1 MKEALVLI
9 REMFRVTSSVAA
21 LMLLG
26 SPDSRGQTLSEDK
39 FSYPAGTLSGQ
50 NGGSGWLGS
59 WLSIG
64 SPTPTTS
71 PSVTSSG
78 LTFPAYT
85 TAGGAL
91 LDDGGSYAATRQWF
105 NPAAGFANGTTVW
118 FSCLVRADNL
128 STSDTLVLPFGDK
141 GSTTS
146 GHGIAFATKATAN
159 ASSSSSDTYIYLR
172 HGSSLHGTDGT
183 TSGPGLLAALGTSKT
198 ILVVGRFTLS
208 TSSNSDVLDVW
219 VNQTAAPTGDAPLR
233 RTGFT
238 ASRSTSASDGRAL
251 LYFGSAARSAV
262 DELRIGLTY
271 SDVTTGLATSTPP
284 AVTLDTPTSN
294 QIFTSPATIPLAATV
309 TPGTATIKKV
319 IFYNGATF
327 LGEDTTA
334 PYSFSWTGVPA
345 SQPKLSARVV
355 YDLTSGQ
362 NADYVQQSSTRSV
375 YVLNNSPVTFAVDA
389 AANRKPISPYIYG
402 TNNITNPAQIRELNY
417 TLNRRGGEVETRY
430 DYQTNSHNIA
440 KNWYFTSSNASDTP
454 ASDVGRYIKA
464 TFDAQADV
472 MVTVPTIGWMPKP
485 GTHSF
490 SQAKYGLQTE
500 NEPYGAPDAGIGKV
514 VVDAAGNPIPY
525 NPANAA
531 ADRITHGG
539 NPPVDLTPFHADPR
553 FRSDRN
559 DANYLPANPL
569 AYQSGFI
576 DTLISQWGTVANGGV
591 RFYTLDN
598 EPGLW
603 DYVHRDLWG
612 GSNVTKEEIRDYTI
626 AYGNMIRDRDPA
638 AQILGPSEWGWAEA
652 DDYYPWLLAQL
663 QASDTATGRRSLD
676 ILTVHYYPA
685 YPGPVGTPEGII
697 NLNQST
703 RSLWDPNWTDESWIN
718 SKINMIPT
726 LRSWVDTHYPG
737 TKIGITEYNWSLNG
751 GYDNNIAGAVIQAE
765 VLGIFGREGLDL
777 ATRWGS
783 SANNPASLIFKA
795 MKIFRNYDGQ
805 RSSFGDTSVSATT
818 SANPDEINAF
828 AAERSTDGALTLMA
842 VNKQISGDRPTTF
855 ALSNFAHRG
864 IAQAW
869 RLDASGNTTRLADL
883 PVTGNSLATTLPPQT
898 ITIYV
903 LPTAANLIAPQ
914 VTNPFPANGALNA
927 PTSLTV
933 AWPPSTNTSLYHLY
947 LGTNPADLA
956 TANTTSPEYRGASAT
971 PDFDLTNLAGT
982 TTYYWRV
989 DAEATGGTTGGT
1001 VWSFTTAAPPRGIV
1015 TLTTGDGFGSSS
1027 YNSAG
1032 NWSNAAAPSLA
1043 NDYFTSNKELR
1054 SPVGASGTTTFSG
1067 YSLSLDANGTLTTKG
1082 ANNNTLAIDQLSLNG
1097 GRIRVGDQNNL
1108 VTISGSTTQVLAA
1121 STLDA
1126 DQVSRTLVLTSP
1138 LTGSGRLTIASGTAA
1153 GGLVR
1158 LSGDNDAFT
1167 GPWTINPG
1175 ATLQIGNGGSTG
1187 SLGSGD
1193 ITHNGTLIF
1202 NRNGLLTLPG
1212 DISGSGALT
1221 LNSGLALTLDGASTY
1236 SGPTTVTTGSLF
1248 VTGSLGSTPVAV
1260 AAPATLGGAGT
1271 FGGPVTVLGILA
1283 PGATG
1288 QNSIGH
1294 LTFGNDLTLAA
1305 TTNTQLELN
1314 RNSSITHDALN
1325 VTGAFTAAGTLA
1337 ITNAG
1342 PPLVAGDAFNLFSK
1356 APTAGS
1362 FSSISLPALGS
1373 GLLWQNRLAIDGT
1386 LAVIATTVDP
1396 ASNPVPA
1403 DEATAVSLNPQLVWT
1418 GGANAL
1424 THRVFFGTD
1433 ETAVT
1438 NATTASPEYRGEQST
1453 TTWNPGLLDPATTY
1467 FWRIAG
1473 IGAVAENQGLTWAF
1487 TTHPPADP
1495 ASAPSPAHAA
1505 TGVSVSPSLS
1515 WTAGAH
1521 ATSFRVFFGT
1531 NAAAVANATT
1541 ASPEFKG
1548 EQSGTTW
1555 SPGPLAAFTTY
1566 HWRIDSLA
1574 ESALTP
1580 GPVWSFTTGAIPL
1593 GTVTLDASDSNN
1605 NTSFNTAL
1613 NWDNNLSPD
1622 PTNNYFTSTFQLRSP
1637 HNGSGNFTF
1646 AGASLTLNSG
1656 GSLLLKGVNNSSVT
1670 IPSLIL
1676 AGGTI
1681 QNGTST
1687 STQTVAGSISVT
1699 APSTLD
1705 GDRNQRT
1712 LVISAPISG
1721 SGNLTAASLAANG
1734 GTVRL
1739 TGNNDAY
1746 SGNWTI
1752 NSNTTLEVGSGSSS
1766 GSLGSGDI
1774 TNNNRLVI
1782 NRDVSLTIP
1791 GDISGP
1797 GSLESLVGLKF
1808 TLSGNSTYTGPTIIN
1823 AGSLILTGTLG
1834 NTAVTIGSGA
1844 SLSGAG
1850 TIGGS
1855 VTVNGVL
1862 TPGTSVSG
1870 PLTIGGSLVL
1880 TGGSIF
1886 EIDTST
1892 PARHD
1897 SIHVTGTLTAGGSL
1911 TVTHSGPALVAGDSF
1926 PLFNKAYTGGF
1937 TSITLPV
1944 LTSGLVWQNDL
1955 ATTGTLTVAAL
1966 PVGPATNPVPAGSA
1980 NDVPLDITLSW
1991 TAGANAVTHAIYF
2004 GTDATAVANA
2014 TPASPE
2020 YQGSQPTTTWQPAT
2034 LAGGTTYHWRIDETG
2049 VATTT
2054 TGPVWSFTTA
2064 VTDPYQNWA
2073 QSKNLTP
2080 GLNDA
2085 HDDDPDRDGLQN
2097 LIEFILGGDPL
2108 LTIDSDRLPTAV
2120 IEGTNLKFTFTRDDL
2135 SEPGTTLIAQYGS
2148 DLVGW
2153 TDVPIGP
2160 AGGAEVSVL
2169 ENGENPDNVTVLIP
2183 MNSHPK
2189 LFSRLKASR
2198 P

>member
-1 MKEALVLI
+1 MNETRTWIPASL
-9 REMFRVTSSVAA
+9 RATCSVAP
-21 LMLLG
+21 LLLFGLAQAWGQVATEDAFDYPTG
-26 SPDSRGQTLSEDK
+26 SL
-39 FSYPAGTLSGQ
+39 AGQ
-50 NGGSGWLGS
+50 NGGSGWLGAWTTPAGS
-59 WLSIG
+59 SAPLVATGLSY
-64 SPTPTTS
+64 PA
-71 PSVTSSG
+71 
-78 LTFPAYT
+78 LTV
-85 TAGGAL
+85 AGGGL
-91 LDDGGSYAATRQWF
+91 VDGGGSAYAGTRKWFDPATPF
-105 NPAAGFANGTTVW
+105 SNGSTVW
-118 FSCLVRADNL
+118 FSCLLRYD
-128 STSDTLVLPFGDK
+128 TSHNSDMLVLPFGEK
-141 GSTTS
+141 GKSTE
-146 GHGIAFATKATAN
+146 GFGIAINTRVTAN
-159 ASSSSSDTYIYLR
+159 ASTWGSDPHLFIRSDATNLGVGGSSS
-172 HGSSLHGTDGT
+172 GT
-183 TSGPGLLAALGTSKT
+183 GLCGALGIGQTVF
-198 ILVVGRFTLS
+198 VVGRFILS
-208 TSSNSDVLDVW
+208 SATNADTLDVW
-219 VNQTAAPTGDAPLR
+219 VNQTSEPAGNSPLR
-233 RTGFT
+233 LTGFT
-238 ASRSTSASDGRAL
+238 APRNTTLSDGNL
-251 LYFGSAARSAV
+251 LIYQGFSARGGV
-262 DELRIGLTY
+262 DEIRIGNSYASVASALVPSAPPTI
-271 SDVTTGLATSTPP
+271 SIATP
-284 AVTLDTPTSN
+284 AQDAL
-294 QIFTSPATIPLAATV
+294 FASPATIPV
-309 TPGTATIKKV
+309 TADVQANGRTISKV
-319 IFYNGATF
+319 QFLNGPTL
-327 LGEDTTA
+327 LGEDSAA
-334 PYSFSWTGVPA
+334 PYEFTWTGVP
-345 SQPKLSARVV
+345 PGTHRITARLV
-355 YDLTSGQ
+355 YD
-362 NADYVQQSSTRSV
+362 ADLAVSTGERNV
-375 YVLNNSPVTFAVDA
+375 IVLDNSPVTFAIDA

-402 TNNITNPAQIRELNY
+402 VNNVSNPAQLRELNY

-440 KNWYFTSSNASDTP
+440 KNWYFTSSNAYGTP
-454 ASDVGRYIKA
+454 ASDVGNYIKTA
-464 TFDAQADV
+464 FDARADV
-472 MVTVPTIGWMPKP
+472 MVAVPTIGWMPKP

-490 SQAKYGLQTE
+490 SQAKYGLQTS
-500 NEPYGAPDAGIGKV
+500 NEPYGNGDAGIGILQL
-514 VVDAAGNPIPY
+514 DAAGNVIPY
-525 NPANAA
+525 NPATAA
-531 ADRITHGG
+531 ADRAANAG
-539 NPPVDLTPFHADPR
+539 NPTATLTPFHPDPR
-553 FRSDRN
+553 FRSDRT

-569 AYQSGFI
+569 AYQSGYI
-576 DTLISQWGTVANGGV
+576 DTLISQWGLAANGGV

-603 DYVHRDLWG
+603 DYIHRDVRG
-612 GSNVTKEEIRDYTI
+612 DANVTKEEIRDYI
-626 AYGNMIRDRDPA
+626 VSYGNMIRDRDPA
-638 AQILGPSEWGWAEA
+638 AQILAPSEWGWAEA

-663 QASDTATGRRSLD
+663 QANDTANGRRSLD
-676 ILTVHYYPA
+676 IITVHYYPA
-685 YPGPVGTPEGII
+685 FPGPAGTPEGII

-718 SKINMIPT
+718 TKINMIPT
-726 LRSWVDTHYPG
+726 LRSWVANHYPG
-737 TKIGITEYNWSLNG
+737 TKIGITEYNWSMTD
-751 GYDNNIAGAVIQAE
+751 YDNTIAGAVIQAE

-783 SANNPASLIFKA
+783 SANNPSNLIFKA
-795 MKIFRNYDGQ
+795 MKMYRNYDDL
-805 RSSFGDTSVSATT
+805 RSSFGDTSISSTT

-828 AAERSTDGALTLMA
+828 AAERSTDGALTIMA
-842 VNKQISGDRPTTF
+842 VNKQIAGDRPTTF

-869 RLDASGNTTRLADL
+869 RLDAAGTITRLADL
-883 PVTGNSLATTLPPQT
+883 TVSGNSLATTLPPQS

-914 VTNPFPANGALNA
+914 VTGPAPADASVNV
-927 PTSLTV
+927 PISLTLG
-933 AWPPSTNTSLYHLY
+933 WNPSANASLYHLY
-947 LGTNPADLA
+947 LGTNPAAVAAA
-956 TANTTSPEYRGASAT
+956 TTASPEYLGASAT
-971 PDFDLTNLAGT
+971 PDFDLTSLAGT
-982 TTYYWRV
+982 TTYHWRV
-989 DAEATGGTTGGT
+989 DAEATGGTTAGT
-1001 VWSFTTAAPPRGIV
+1001 VWSFTTAAPPRGVV
-1015 TLTTGDGFGSSS
+1015 TLTNGDAFGTSS
-1027 YNSAG
+1027 YNSG
-1032 NWSNAAAPSLA
+1032 LNWSNAAAPSLA

-1054 SPVGASGTTTFSG
+1054 SPVGASGTTTFGG
-1067 YSLSLDANGTLTTKG
+1067 YSLSLDSGGTLTTKG
-1082 ANNNTLAIDQLSLNG
+1082 ENNNTLAIDRLFLNG
-1097 GRIRVGDQNNL
+1097 GRIRVGDQSTL
-1108 VTISGSTTQVLAA
+1108 VTISGSTAQVLAA

-1126 DQVSRTLVLTSP
+1126 DQASRTLVLASP

-1158 LSGDNDAFT
+1158 LAGTNDAFT

-1175 ATLQIGNGGSTG
+1175 AILQVGNGGTTG

-1193 ITHNGTLIF
+1193 ITLNGSLIF
-1202 NRNGLLTLPG
+1202 NRGGLLTLPG
-1212 DISGSGALT
+1212 DISGSGSIT
-1221 LNSGLALTLDGASTY
+1221 LDSGLALTLEGASTY

-1248 VTGSLGSTPVAV
+1248 VTGSLGSTPITISL
-1260 AAPATLGGAGT
+1260 PATLGGAGT
-1271 FGGPVTVLGILA
+1271 FGGPVTVQGILA

-1294 LTFGNDLTLAA
+1294 LAFGNDLTLAA
-1305 TTNTQLELN
+1305 TTDTRLELN
-1314 RNSSITHDALN
+1314 RNSTITHDALN
-1325 VTGAFTAAGTLA
+1325 VAGSFTAAGTLA

-1342 PPLVAGDAFNLFSK
+1342 PPLVAGDAFTIFSK

-1362 FSSISLPALGS
+1362 FSSISLPALDS

-1386 LAVIATTVDP
+1386 LSVFATTVDP
-1396 ASNPVPA
+1396 ATNPAPA
-1403 DEATAVSLNPQLVWT
+1403 DEATAVSLNPQLAWT
-1418 GGANAL
+1418 AGANAL
-1424 THRVFFGTD
+1424 SHRIFFGTD
-1433 ETAVT
+1433 ETSVT
-1438 NATTASPEYRGEQST
+1438 NATTASPEYRGEQSA

-1467 FWRIAG
+1467 FWRIQG
-1473 IGAVAENQGLTWAF
+1473 IGAVSENQGLTWSF

-1505 TGVSVSPSLS
+1505 TGVAVSPSLS

-1531 NAAAVANATT
+1531 NAAAVASATT

-1555 SPGPLAAFTTY
+1555 SPGTLAAFTTY

-1593 GTVTLDASDSNN
+1593 GTVTLDATDSNN

-1613 NWDNNLSPD
+1613 NWDNNQAPG

-1656 GSLLLKGVNNSSVT
+1656 GSLLLKGLTNSSVT

-1681 QNGTST
+1681 QNGTSS
-1687 STQTVAGSISVT
+1687 STQTVAGSINVT
-1699 APSTLD
+1699 ATSTLD

-1752 NSNTTLEVGSGSSS
+1752 NSNTTLEVGSGASS
-1766 GSLGSGDI
+1766 GSLGSGNI
-1774 TNNNRLVI
+1774 TNNNRLVL
-1782 NRDVSLTIP
+1782 NRTGALAIP
-1791 GDISGP
+1791 GDISG
-1797 GSLESLVGLKF
+1797 GGTLESNAALDL
-1808 TLSGNSTYTGPTIIN
+1808 TLAGNNSYTGSTTIN
-1823 AGSLILTGTLG
+1823 AGRLIVTGTLG
-1834 NTAVTIGSGA
+1834 NTAVTIGPAA

-1850 TIGGS
+1850 NIGGS
-1855 VTVNGVL
+1855 VTVNGAL

-1870 PLTIGGSLVL
+1870 PLTIGGSLAL
-1880 TGGSIF
+1880 TGSSVF

-1897 SIHVTGTLTAGGSL
+1897 SIAVTGTLTAGGTL

-1937 TSITLPV
+1937 TSITLPA

-1955 ATTGTLTVAAL
+1955 ATTGTLTVAVL

-1980 NDVPLDITLSW
+1980 TDVPLDITLSW
-1991 TAGANAVTHAIYF
+1991 TAGANAVSHAIYF

-2020 YQGSQPTTTWQPAT
+2020 YQGSQPTTTWQPAA
-2034 LAGGTTYHWRIDETG
+2034 LAGGTTYFWRIDETG

-2054 TGPVWSFTTA
+2054 AGPVWSFTTA
-2064 VTDPYQNWA
+2064 VTDPYLGWA
-2073 QSKNLTP
+2073 QSENLTP
-2080 GLNDA
+2080 GVNDA
-2085 HDDDPDRDGLQN
+2085 HDDDPDHDGVQN

-2108 LTIDSDRLPTAV
+2108 LTNDSDRLPKAV
-2120 IEGTNLKFTFTRDDL
+2120 IEGTNLKFTFDRDDL
-2135 SEPGTTLIAQYGS
+2135 SEPGTTLIVQYGG

-2153 TDVPIGP
+2153 TDVPIGS

-2169 ENGENPDNVTVLIP
+2169 ENGENPDLVNVLVP
-2183 MNSHPK
+2183 VNSQAA
-2189 LFSRLKASR
+2189 LFVRLKASR